1 MAVSFAELPD
11 LRIDTLYQPW
21 GVSSRAVA
29 YIKNLMMNVFNA
41 STGMPW
47 SAIDDDDLR
56 TEILTGAP
64 HEEVSAFLCR
74 TPDEVAV
81 RAAILGLRWHAPLH

>member
-1 MAVSFAELPD
+1 
-11 LRIDTLYQPW
+11 
-21 GVSSRAVA
+21 
-29 YIKNLMMNVFNA
+29 MMNVFNA

-64 HEEVSAFLCR
+64 IEEVSAFLCR

>member
-1 MAVSFAELPD
+1 
-11 LRIDTLYQPW
+11 LRLPW
-21 GVSSRAVA
+21 GVSSRTVA
-29 YIKNLMMNVFNA
+29 YIEFVMINVFNA
-41 STGMPW
+41 SIGMPW

-56 TEILTGAP
+56 TEILTGASI
-64 HEEVSAFLCR
+64 EEVSVFLCR